1 MLISPKRVFK
11 YQIGRNNHA
20 DESLPFFTG
29 ECQKAFEF
37 YAELLGGKIVAMT
50 THEQTPAAAHVPAE
64 WRSEIIHARLGNQV
78 LMGSD
83 APPEH
88 QQKPQG
94 FSINISVDNPAEA
107 ERLFDAL
114 KEKGKVTMPLGETFW
129 VVRFGML
136 IDRFGIP

>member
-1 MLISPKRVFK
+1 
-11 YQIGRNNHA
+11 
-20 DESLPFFTG
+20 
-29 ECQKAFEF
+29 
-37 YAELLGGKIVAMT
+37 MT